1 MSSIPGLGRSSEVGD
16 GNPFQ
21 ILAWRIP
28 RTEQP
33 GGLQSR
39 ASQTVGHDSSDL
51 AHMCNRQ
58 MATSDFWVSL
68 CCSGKQNASA
78 CSVMYNL
85 ALQWTVVHQDPLF
98 MVFSRQEYQS
108 RLLFPTAGDISHPWN
123 GIHVS
128 YIGRRVLYH
137 CTTWDALRCIS
148 ACVCV
153 HACVHWV
160 TQFSWVAQSCP
171 TLCSP
176 MDFSL
181 PGSSVHGIFQA
192 KILELPFPSPSDL
205 PGPGTEPAPPVSPTL
220 QADSF
225 PLSHCRSPR
234 VQRGFP
240 KEHRTLKGYICSGIK
255 LTSLT
260 HFSFDLFSENRIE
273 SLWHLCFISMGH
285 HFLQTSKSHPSNGW
299 ISPS

>member
-128 YIGRRVLYH
+128 YIGRCVLYH

-148 ACVCV
+148 ACVCACM
-153 HACVHWV
+153 HALSHSVQLSRSVVSNSLQPHGLQPTRLFCAWNFPGKNIGVAIFFSKRPSWPRDWTCTSCVSYIAGR
-160 TQFSWVAQSCP
+160 F
-171 TLCSP
+171 
-176 MDFSL
+176 
-181 PGSSVHGIFQA
+181 
-192 KILELPFPSPSDL
+192 FP
-205 PGPGTEPAPPVSPTL
+205 TEPL
-220 QADSF
+220 
-225 PLSHCRSPR
+225 
-234 VQRGFP
+234 
-240 KEHRTLKGYICSGIK
+240 
-255 LTSLT
+255 
-260 HFSFDLFSENRIE
+260 
-273 SLWHLCFISMGH
+273 
-285 HFLQTSKSHPSNGW
+285 
-299 ISPS
+299 